1 MIKNQIKPVNQSSK
15 GQLMALGDFVFEL
28 PEAVYQTIERS
39 NTWRHPSSERVGA
52 YPAMQYTGPG
62 LETFS
67 FSGVIYKE
75 FSNPGALDTLREM
88 ASVGEA
94 YVMVDATGNVFGQ
107 YVIDEV
113 SEKGS
118 YFDTDGTPRKVE
130 FSLKITRAD
139 PPADLAD
146 GDIDDSSDNEVA
158 Q

>member
-1 MIKNQIKPVNQSSK
+1 MIKDLINPVKQSSK

-52 YPAMQYTGPG
+52 YPAMQYTGPV
-62 LETFS
+62 LETFP

-75 FSNPGALDTLREM
+75 LSNPGSLDTLREM
-88 ASVGEA
+88 AGAGEA
-94 YVMVDATGNVFGQ
+94 YVMVDATGKVFGK

-113 SEKGS
+113 KEKDS
-118 YFDTDGTPRKVE
+118 YFDTDGTPLKVK
-130 FSLKITRAD
+130 FSVKITRAD
-139 PPADLAD
+139 PLPDVAG
-146 GDIDDSSDNEVA
+146 GDTDNSSDSGDA